1 MVSTYRRHR
10 VLASLSIDEQFPLFF
25 LLQPKKDNQ
34 FSAIMGES
42 DDMQMLTRCREE
54 GPRLLA
60 VLKEMKDGLDAVRSK
75 VEALT
80 LKVKQNQL
88 PTENGISYLEAKH
101 LLLLSYCQCAVYY
114 LLRKAKGL
122 SIEGHPV
129 ARSLVEIR
137 LFLEK
142 IRPIDKKLEYQVQK
156 FTRAAETTGAE
167 KKMSVDMKKKDDSR
181 GEEDPLKYR
190 PNPDMLVSKSTV
202 ATQDNGGVYRPP
214 RFAPTIMDEDKT
226 TKQEKQDLR
235 KDKALLRQAKR
246 QYAMLKR
253 LWMTSKRGL
262 KRCVREIIGAESREL
277 TRYRAKREKQERQEE
292 ELFIRAP
299 VTKLDKKIEKH
310 MTKSRNGLLGLADGF
325 FDEIG
330 MIPQEDKENDDI
342 TSFRS
347 SDRRKKHKKRKEIP
361 PDGVIQPS
369 IKCMTGLNR

>member
-1 MVSTYRRHR
+1 
-10 VLASLSIDEQFPLFF
+10 
-25 LLQPKKDNQ
+25 
-34 FSAIMGES
+34 MGES
-42 DDMQMLTRCREE
+42 DDTQILTRCREE

-129 ARSLVEIR
+129 VRSLVEIR

-235 KDKALLRQAKR
+235 KDKALLRQAKQSTYVKEIMDDFEER
-246 QYAMLKR
+246 PEE
-253 LWMTSKRGL
+253 
-262 KRCVREIIGAESREL
+262 VREIIGAESREL

-347 SDRRKKHKKRKEIP
+347 SDRRKKHKKRK
-361 PDGVIQPS
+361 VY
-369 IKCMTGLNR
+369 